1 LRVYSF
7 ERSICTSFTCIF
19 LREIFVSL
27 MYRRESDS
35 STPSFTTAL
44 ESPVSSVSYKSV
56 EETTGPWVNT
66 RDVLCVGSLPNTC
79 SLRKEFVTSCDCRA
93 RHRPFKD
100 FCKEVVDPT
109 LRKGLNIPKIEVCW
123 NSLDLWE
130 SKLPRELS
138 RLDNRVLFEDMPTVW
153 HAQTVLFKGTYWFR
167 RLMRKDN
174 GRSQIN
180 GVAILRMLAG
190 KSTFSGKEQVYEL
203 VKLPLRKSGCHKL
216 RSILATVNGLVMQL
230 VLSFPMWEELLSW
243 DRMDQIINCLI
254 CQLIPDYFRGD
265 TEKLSSYEKI
275 KRLRGAIKEQGFNPV
290 GDISSIDIP
299 REMSFFKV
307 ITDFMSDRKTPIDM
321 YRVMVL
327 SQTRASGVPPRSV
340 YLKSLQKI
348 KVTLTEPPD
357 RSRYERVKFYVAEAI
372 EMLHQEMVESIGS
385 ESESERFWAR
395 VISRAKVSLSDS
407 GEFFTSSDSGG
418 KLEAARKILVA
429 NKEIL
434 EINLETGEYTGRVL
448 TEEDSV
454 GIRLFHWACGQFRDR
469 KTVYDRNVMSVRISL
484 VAELGKYRAITVAHL
499 AHAILLHVLSHV
511 LLEYISAIPS
521 SRSGVGAANH
531 AWNFFK
537 RLSHKNPAGNFIFD
551 EDTYLFSTDWE
562 EATDWMDHLISQLMC
577 NRLCNC
583 VGIPTWYR
591 QTAVFALCAP
601 RQVEEID
608 PEEKI
613 LSRYFT
619 TRGELMGDPVTKV
632 ILHLAHLVAR
642 YAAAKQLREMV
653 PKRHSLL
660 KAHTFE
666 RR

>member
-1 LRVYSF
+1 
-7 ERSICTSFTCIF
+7 
-19 LREIFVSL
+19 
-27 MYRRESDS
+27 MYRPSSGQGSPSSFKTARESPTS
-35 STPSFTTAL
+35 S
-44 ESPVSSVSYKSV
+44 ESYRSADESAS
-56 EETTGPWVNT
+56 PWNNT
-66 RDVLCVGSLPNTC
+66 RDVLCIGSLPNTG
-79 SLRKEFVTSCDCRA
+79 SLRKEWCTPCECRN

-100 FCKEVVDPT
+100 FCKEVIDPS
-109 LRKGLNIPKIEVCW
+109 LRKGLNVPKIEVCW
-123 NSLDLWE
+123 NNLNLWE

-138 RLDNRVLFEDMPTVW
+138 GLDKRVHFEDMPSIW
-153 HAQTVLFKGTYWFR
+153 HAQTVLYKGTYWFR
-167 RLMRKDN
+167 RLMRKDS
-174 GRSQIN
+174 GRSNIN
-180 GVAILRMLAG
+180 GVAILRLLAG
-190 KSTFSGKEQVYEL
+190 MSYSGKEQVYQL
-203 VKLPLRKSGCHKL
+203 VKLPISKSGCHKL
-216 RSILATVNGLVMQL
+216 RSILATVDGLVMQL
-230 VLSFPMWEELLSW
+230 VLSFPMWEDLLSW

-254 CQLIPDYFRGD
+254 CQLLPDYFR
-265 TEKLSSYEKI
+265 TETTGKPSSFEKI
-275 KRLRGAIKEQGFNPV
+275 KRLRKSIKEQGFNPV

-348 KVTLTEPPD
+348 KETLTEPPD
-357 RSRYERVKFYVAEAI
+357 RSRYERVKYYVAEAI
-372 EMLHQEMVESIGS
+372 ETLHQEMVEQIGS

-395 VISRAKVSLSDS
+395 VISRAKISLSDS
-407 GEFFTSSDSGG
+407 GEFFTSSESGG
-418 KLEAARKILVA
+418 KLEAARKILSK
-429 NKEIL
+429 NLSIPEL
-434 EINLETGEYTGRVL
+434 DLETGLPTGRIL
-448 TEEDSV
+448 TGDDPV
-454 GIRLFHWACGQFRDR
+454 GQRLFMWACNEFRDR
-469 KTVYDRNVMSVRISL
+469 ATVYDRNVMSVRVSL

-511 LLEYISAIPS
+511 LLEYIAAIPS

-537 RLSHKNPAGNFIFD
+537 RLSHKNPAGNFIFE

-562 EATDWMDHLISQLMC
+562 EATDWMDHLISQLMV

-608 PEEKI
+608 PEDKC

-642 YAAAKQLREMV
+642 HAAVKQLRNMV
-653 PKRHSLL
+653 SKGHSHVMAQPHSR
-660 KAHTFE
+660 K
-666 RR
+666 

>member
-1 LRVYSF
+1 MSSPIGSGRSSF
-7 ERSICTSFTCIF
+7 K
-19 LREIFVSL
+19 
-27 MYRRESDS
+27 
-35 STPSFTTAL
+35 TAN
-44 ESPVSSVSYKSV
+44 ESPTSSVSYSSAVESV
-56 EETTGPWVNT
+56 GPWVNT
-66 RDVLCVGSLPNTC
+66 RDVLCVGSMPNTC
-79 SLRKEFVTSCDCRA
+79 SLRKEFTTPCECKD

-100 FCKEVVDPT
+100 FCKEVIDPT
-109 LRKGLNIPKIEVCW
+109 LRKGLNVPKIEVCW

-130 SKLPRELS
+130 SKLPRDLTG
-138 RLDNRVLFEDMPTVW
+138 LDNRVLFENMPTIW
-153 HAQTVLFKGTYWFR
+153 HAQKVLYSGTYWFR
-167 RLMRKDN
+167 RLMRKDS
-174 GRSQIN
+174 GRSNLN
-180 GVAILRMLAG
+180 GVAILRLLAG
-190 KSTFSGKEQVYEL
+190 MGSYSGREQVYQL
-203 VKLPLRKSGCHKL
+203 VHKPLSKSGCHKL
-216 RSILATVNGLVMQL
+216 RSILATVNGLIMQL
-230 VLSFPMWEELLSW
+230 VLSFPSMEELLSW
-243 DRMDQIINCLI
+243 DRMDQIVNCLI
-254 CQLIPDYFRGD
+254 CQLLPDYFRGD
-265 TEKLSSYEKI
+265 TEKMSSYEKI

-321 YRVMVL
+321 YRIMVM

-348 KVTLTEPPD
+348 KATLTEPPD
-357 RSRYERVKFYVAEAI
+357 RSRYERVKHYVAEGI
-372 EMLHQEMVESIGS
+372 ETLHQEMVEAIGS
-385 ESESERFWAR
+385 ESQAERFWAR
-395 VISRAKVSLSDS
+395 VISRSKISLSDS
-407 GEFFTSSDSGG
+407 GEFFTNSSDGG
-418 KLEAARKILVA
+418 KLEAARKILSS
-429 NKEIL
+429 NKSIPEL
-434 EINLETGEYTGRVL
+434 NLENGLPSGRIL
-448 TEEDSV
+448 TESDSV
-454 GIRLFHWACGQFRDR
+454 GERLFHWACSQFVDR
-469 KTVYDRNVMSVRISL
+469 TNIYDRNVMSVRVSL
-484 VAELGKYRAITVAHL
+484 VAELGKYRAITVSHL

-551 EDTYLFSTDWE
+551 EDVFLFSTDWE
-562 EATDWMDHLISQLMC
+562 EATDWMDHLISQLMI

-642 YAAAKQLREMV
+642 HAAVKQMRRML
-653 PKRHSLL
+653 PKGQSLIKEHNL
-660 KAHTFE
+660 
-666 RR
+666 